1 MAETVVEYQISAD
14 IEAVKRAMAQTEA
27 AAKRLGDT
35 IARELT
41 SGGNKA
47 AQALNRELD
56 AGMGRAES
64 SAGRSGSKI
73 GAAFSRGLLIGLTGG
88 AFAYLADLQT
98 KLLEIGDL
106 AKKTGL
112 SVERIS
118 ALQRTGFLE
127 GVSGD
132 DINKGLNELG
142 SKANKEFREGEG
154 DLKGLL
160 EANNLSLTDR
170 NGKLKDTNTL
180 LENAATLIQNA
191 KTEFDKVDIAKIFG
205 LTEDWVKV
213 LEKGPEALR
222 ESIRAAEE
230 VGTSIDTNT
239 VKKAEDFDKAWR
251 EGWTNFQV
259 NAKAAISDVA
269 AAIGGL
275 IAQAAAL
282 GNAIR
287 SAQLGTL
294 NTELTNVETR
304 LRDSGLSPL
313 QRSGL
318 QAQREALLA
327 KRGGLQGL
335 DQLRNDAVPFI
346 PLPADPGAARAAALA
361 LANRAKNGTTIP
373 SKKGGGGG
381 GGSSGPSDADKAENR
396 LERYTEQLQRQGDVL
411 KAEIETFGQS
421 NAERKAAIEIA
432 KAQVDLQKVDE
443 ETRARLTEAIT
454 AQVKANE
461 GYRETLERQRDAM
474 SAARAVGQEFSD
486 ALGDVIIDGRNA
498 SDVLKNLLKSFARQA
513 LNASLSGSGSFAGL
527 FGTKESGGLFGS
539 ILTPLLK
546 GFSGFAGG
554 GELARG
560 YSIVGEHG
568 PELLRNSGSGVARVY
583 PHGGGSSGMSMGG
596 GAVVIN
602 ADFRGAEASAV
613 VGIRQELNEMK
624 KNFGKMVAGANR
636 QQGARGFA

>member
-14 IEAVKRAMAQTEA
+14 IEAVKRAMAQTEE
-27 AAKRLGDT
+27 AAKRLGDS
-35 IARELT
+35 IAREL
-41 SGGNKA
+41 SRGGSKA
-47 AQALNRELD
+47 ADSLNRELD
-56 AGMGRAES
+56 AGMGRAEGNAS
-64 SAGRSGSKI
+64 RSGSKI
-73 GAAFSRGLLIGLTGG
+73 GTALARGIAAGLVAG
-88 AFAYLADLQT
+88 AFAYLKDLQD

-118 ALQRTGFLE
+118 ALQRTGFLS
-127 GVSGD
+127 GVSED
-132 DINKGLNELG
+132 TVNKGLGDLG

-154 DLKGLL
+154 DLKELL
-160 EANNLSLTDR
+160 EANNLKLTDR

-205 LTEDWVKV
+205 LSEDWVKV

-222 ESIRAAEE
+222 ESIRAAEDA
-230 VGTSIDTNT
+230 GTAIDANT

-251 EGWTNFQV
+251 EGWVNFQT

-269 AAIGGL
+269 GAIGGL

-346 PLPADPGAARAAALA
+346 PLPADPGAARAAALE
-361 LANRAKNGTTIP
+361 LENRRKNGTAIP
-373 SKKGGGGG
+373 HNKGSGG
-381 GGSSGPSDADKAENR
+381 GGSSGLSDADRAENR
-396 LERYTEQLQRQGDVL
+396 LEKYTEQLQRQGEVL
-411 KAEIETFGQS
+411 KAEIDTFGQS
-421 NAERKAAIEIA
+421 NAERKAAVEIA

-443 ETRARLTEAIT
+443 DTRTRLTEAIT
-454 AQVKANE
+454 AQVKINE
-461 GYRETLERQRDAM
+461 EYRTTLERQKDAM
-474 SAARAVGQEFSD
+474 SAARSVGQELSD
-486 ALGDVIIDGRNA
+486 ALGDIVLDGKSA
-498 SDVLKNLLKSFARQA
+498 SDAMKNLLKSFARQA
-513 LNASLSGSGSFAGL
+513 LNAAFAGSGAFAGL
-527 FGTKESGGLFGS
+527 FGTKESGGIFGSLFKGLFGGIS
-539 ILTPLLK
+539 K
-546 GFSGFAGG
+546 QAGG
-554 GELARG
+554 GELPRG
-560 YSIVGEHG
+560 FTMVGENG
-568 PELLRNSGSGVARVY
+568 PELLRNNGSGVARVY
-583 PHGGGSSGMSMGG
+583 PHGGGSSGMSGG
-596 GAVVIN
+596 GGSIVIN
-602 ADFRGAEASAV
+602 ADFRGASDSAV
-613 VGIRQELNEMK
+613 AQIRAQLNAMQQNLPK
-624 KNFGKMVAGANR
+624 QISAANR
-636 QQGARGFA
+636 RQQVRGYA